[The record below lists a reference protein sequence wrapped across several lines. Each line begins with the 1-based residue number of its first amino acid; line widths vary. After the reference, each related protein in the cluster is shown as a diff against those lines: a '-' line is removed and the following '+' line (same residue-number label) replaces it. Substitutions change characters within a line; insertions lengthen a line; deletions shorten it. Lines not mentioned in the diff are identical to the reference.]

1 LKKIAIIMVIILWY
15 AGLAEAGSGNNAFW
29 GGFWGGMV
37 GQALYPP
44 VVVQQT
50 PNVIVVPQQ
59 NTFQPQPP
67 PPPQPLLQ
75 QQSIIIGK
83 IIKTEGNT
91 LTVKD
96 LNGIVSW
103 VIVNSTTQNYLGKP
117 IGVSDDVVE
126 IGVLIDRTTCAQYIR
141 FAGETL
147 MQSQSPIDKLKQL
160 KEMANL
166 GLITQEE
173 YEITKQ
179 RILKEL

>member
-1 LKKIAIIMVIILWY
+1 MKKIAIIMVIILWY

-59 NTFQPQPP
+59 NTFQPP

-141 FAGETL
+141 VAGETL

-160 KEMANL
+160 
-166 GLITQEE
+166 
-173 YEITKQ
+173 
-179 RILKEL
+179 ELVWKNWTET